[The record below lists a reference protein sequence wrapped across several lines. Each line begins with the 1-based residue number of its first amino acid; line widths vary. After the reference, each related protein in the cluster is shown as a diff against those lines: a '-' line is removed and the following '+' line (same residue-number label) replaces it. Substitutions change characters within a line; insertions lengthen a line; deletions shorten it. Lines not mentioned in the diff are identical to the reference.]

1 MVQDYNQSLLD
12 FFERKSVA
20 KPWQKINN
28 QIFSYSGQLNAV
40 KLSEIFQ
47 TPLNQIITFFLDKG
61 VIINQSKNLSPELIS
76 LYCQSRKIKAAKQEK
91 SFFGSVIE
99 EYFNQVYA
107 KENLVSRP
115 PIVSIMGHVNHGKT
129 TLLDTIRNTQVQ
141 AQEKGGVT
149 QKISI
154 FQIVFQEKKITLL
167 DTPGH
172 QIFFEMR
179 RKGINLTDL
188 VVLVID
194 ASEGVMP
201 QTKEVIQHIQQNKI
215 PTIIFLNHKN
225 PSSTNSEN
233 KLNRLKFQLQKQGLI
248 PADIVSGS
256 AKEKSSTDELLG
268 TILLLAEEKEWK
280 TNPQLPASGVI
291 IDSKISPQLGKI
303 TTLLVQEGN
312 LQVKNLLLVDG
323 KIGKIKRITS
333 LQGKNLDQAL
343 AGDPVLV
350 TGLDFLAKSGEK
362 FLTIT
367 NEKLAQKISK
377 VIGNYYSQEKDD
389 KDFLNQSSFQLN
401 INNDL
406 PKTINLI
413 VIADTQTSLE
423 VLISLVQSKSTD
435 SNLQFQIVASSV
447 GNIHEN
453 LLDLAQNFN
462 SFLLIFNLR
471 LGKKIQQKLKE
482 KQIKYFAGDIIYEI
496 EEKLVELVSQKQ
508 EKNRVEKILGTA
520 EVKKVFSFSKIGNI
534 AGCQVKEGVINRR
547 NPIKVIRNGQE
558 VFNGKI
564 KSMKTEDEKIEKA
577 EKNRECGIFCEGF
590 GDFQINDLII
600 SYHWEENAS

>member
-141 AQEKGGVT
+141 AQEKGGIT

-201 QTKEVIQHIQQNKI
+201 QTKEVIQHTQQNKI

-225 PSSTNSEN
+225 PSLVNNEN
-233 KLNRLKFQLQKQGLI
+233 NLNRLKFQFQKQGLI

-268 TILLLAEEKEWK
+268 TILLLAEEKE
-280 TNPQLPASGVI
+280 
-291 IDSKISPQLGKI
+291 
-303 TTLLVQEGN
+303 
-312 LQVKNLLLVDG
+312 
-323 KIGKIKRITS
+323 
-333 LQGKNLDQAL
+333 
-343 AGDPVLV
+343 
-350 TGLDFLAKSGEK
+350 
-362 FLTIT
+362 
-367 NEKLAQKISK
+367 
-377 VIGNYYSQEKDD
+377 
-389 KDFLNQSSFQLN
+389 
-401 INNDL
+401 
-406 PKTINLI
+406 
-413 VIADTQTSLE
+413 
-423 VLISLVQSKSTD
+423 
-435 SNLQFQIVASSV
+435 
-447 GNIHEN
+447 
-453 LLDLAQNFN
+453 
-462 SFLLIFNLR
+462 
-471 LGKKIQQKLKE
+471 
-482 KQIKYFAGDIIYEI
+482 
-496 EEKLVELVSQKQ
+496 
-508 EKNRVEKILGTA
+508 
-520 EVKKVFSFSKIGNI
+520 
-534 AGCQVKEGVINRR
+534 
-547 NPIKVIRNGQE
+547 
-558 VFNGKI
+558 
-564 KSMKTEDEKIEKA
+564 
-577 EKNRECGIFCEGF
+577 
-590 GDFQINDLII
+590 
-600 SYHWEENAS
+600 